1 MSYSDNGNSVPMC
14 VCVCVG
20 VCVCV
25 CVGGWVNIVFY
36 MPLILGRFS

>member
-1 MSYSDNGNSVPMC
+1 MVTVIQC
-14 VCVCVG
+14 VCVS

-25 CVGGWVNIVFY
+25 CVCVCVSMGVGGWVNIAFY